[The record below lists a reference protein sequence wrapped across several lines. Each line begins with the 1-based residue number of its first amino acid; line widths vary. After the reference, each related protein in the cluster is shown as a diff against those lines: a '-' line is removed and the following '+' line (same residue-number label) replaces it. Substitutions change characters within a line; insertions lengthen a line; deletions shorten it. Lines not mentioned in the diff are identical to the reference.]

1 MACPEARVSES
12 DNGSDSR
19 PGASLNGWYDLFSR
33 GARDWLRHNEKV
45 RDAVREHLPEIV
57 AGADIV
63 GGGSRTVRV
72 PVKMLEHYH
81 FRLARPSKQ
90 QGVGQGAAKPGDVL
104 APPNQ
109 QGDQSGKGAAGN
121 GDGGIEFTLEF
132 KVDDIVD
139 WLWEEMQLPNLKARV
154 GASDNP
160 DWTREG
166 WDKRGARSRLDRRRS
181 MRESI
186 KRRAVQVKGGQNESP
201 AFTDDDL
208 RFRQLNRREQ
218 PSIQA
223 VVFFLMDVSGSMTD
237 RDRQL
242 AKTFFFW
249 ATQGLKREYKHLDTV
264 FVAHTTEAFEF
275 NEEQFFQV
283 QGSGGTVASTG
294 LEKVREIIAE
304 RYSPSRYNIYLF
316 YASDGDNYTEDRE
329 HARKALADIAKSAN
343 YSGYLEVS
351 GTGQRPL
358 ATETGMLF
366 REIAAEGQPV
376 GSFALTRVEDVW
388 DAVRHF
394 FQHQQQESA
403 A

>member
-1 MACPEARVSES
+1 MSES
-12 DNGSDSR
+12 ESQGGSH
-19 PGASLNGWYDLFSR
+19 LNGWYDLFSR

-63 GGGSRTVRV
+63 GGASRTVRV

-81 FRLARPSKQ
+81 FRLLNPSKQ

-104 APPNQ
+104 AQPS
-109 QGDQSGKGAAGN
+109 QGDTSGKGAAGS
-121 GDGGIEFTLEF
+121 GEGGIEFTLEF
-132 KVDDIVD
+132 KIDDIVD

-154 GASDNP
+154 GRSEDV

-186 KRRAVQVKGGQNESP
+186 KRRAIQTDAPS
-201 AFTDDDL
+201 FTDEDL

-223 VVFFLMDVSGSMTD
+223 VVFLVMDVSGSMTD

-249 ATQGLKREYKHLDTV
+249 ATQGLKRQYKHLDTV
-264 FVAHTTEAFEF
+264 FVAHTTEAWEF
-275 NEEQFFQV
+275 SEEEFFKV
-283 QGSGGTVASTG
+283 AGTGGTVASTG
-294 LEKVREIIAE
+294 LEKVNEIIEE
-304 RYSPSRYNIYLF
+304 RFSPSRYNIYLF
-316 YASDGDNYTEDRE
+316 YASDGDNYTEDRQ
-329 HARKALADIAKSAN
+329 HAEAALEKVADSAG
-343 YSGYLEVS
+343 YSGYIEVS

-358 ATETGMLF
+358 ATETGALF
-366 REIAAEGQPV
+366 RNLNADGKPA
-376 GSFALTRVEDVW
+376 GSFAISKVEDIW

-394 FQHQQQESA
+394 FQHQAKESNV
-403 A
+403 

>member
-1 MACPEARVSES
+1 MNAFQ
-12 DNGSDSR
+12 D
-19 PGASLNGWYDLFSR
+19 PGDKEPSASSPSNLNGWYDLFSR

-57 AGADIV
+57 AGADVV
-63 GGGSRTVRV
+63 GGGARTVRV

-81 FRLARPSKQ
+81 FRLLKPNNQ

-104 APPNQ
+104 APANGS
-109 QGDQSGKGAAGN
+109 GDDPGKGAAGS
-121 GDGGIEFTLEF
+121 GEGGIEFTLEF
-132 KVDDIVD
+132 KIDDIVD

-154 GASDNP
+154 GRSEDV

-186 KRRAVQVKGGQNESP
+186 KRRAVHAKAGNDDSP
-201 AFTDDDL
+201 SFTDDDL

-218 PSIQA
+218 PTIQA
-223 VVFFLMDVSGSMTD
+223 VVFLLMDVSGSMTD

-249 ATQGLKREYKHLDTV
+249 ATQGLKRQYKHLDTV
-264 FVAHTTEAFEF
+264 FVAHTTEAWEF
-275 NEEQFFQV
+275 SEEEFFKV
-283 QGSGGTVASTG
+283 AGTGGTVASTG
-294 LEKVREIIAE
+294 LEKVADIIEE
-304 RYSPSRYNIYLF
+304 RYDPSRYNVYLF
-316 YASDGDNYTEDRE
+316 YASDGDNYTEDRPL
-329 HARKALADIAKSAN
+329 ATKALERIAAASN
-343 YSGYLEVS
+343 YSGYIEVS

-358 ATETGMLF
+358 ATETGALF
-366 REIAAEGQPV
+366 RDLDSAGKAA
-376 GSFALTRVEDVW
+376 GSYAISKVEDVW

-394 FQHQQQESA
+394 FQHQAQGQDV
-403 A
+403 